1 MLKRIKITNLLSF
14 GDPGLDLELR
24 PLNVLIGP
32 NGSGKSNLI
41 DALSLLRCAP
51 SEIDRPMR
59 ESGGITEWIHKAASG
74 ASATLDAVHVPQAGH
89 QMPLRHLVRF
99 RANGGRCEI
108 QSERVETERPIGNHR
123 DPFYYYRFDGS
134 TAVVKVEILPSEDLD
149 QHRWM
154 DTRVALTDVATN
166 ASALSQ
172 YRGGVY
178 PQLSHLSENYEKV
191 RLFRDWHFGRSSQ
204 QRKAQSSGGRSD
216 YLEEDGTNL
225 GMVLKRMR
233 LNVPVKKKVIEALRQ
248 LRSEIE
254 DLDFQIESQTVEIV
268 IQERDF
274 AVPASLLSDGTI
286 RYLWL
291 LAILLDPEARG
302 LVCIEEPE
310 LGLHP
315 DLLPSLAKLMIEA
328 SGRMQLIVTTHS
340 DIIIDALSETPESV
354 VVCERH
360 DGQTTMRRLVESE
373 LTDWLKDYRLGQL
386 WTKGSIGG
394 NRW

>member
-1 MLKRIKITNLLSF
+1 
-14 GDPGLDLELR
+14 
-24 PLNVLIGP
+24 
-32 NGSGKSNLI
+32 
-41 DALSLLRCAP
+41 
-51 SEIDRPMR
+51 
-59 ESGGITEWIHKAASG
+59 
-74 ASATLDAVHVPQAGH
+74 
-89 QMPLRHLVRF
+89 
-99 RANGGRCEI
+99 
-108 QSERVETERPIGNHR
+108 
-123 DPFYYYRFDGS
+123 
-134 TAVVKVEILPSEDLD
+134 
-149 QHRWM
+149 
-154 DTRVALTDVATN
+154 
-166 ASALSQ
+166 
-172 YRGGVY
+172 
-178 PQLSHLSENYEKV
+178 
-191 RLFRDWHFGRSSQ
+191 
-204 QRKAQSSGGRSD
+204 
-216 YLEEDGTNL
+216 
-225 GMVLKRMR
+225 MVLKRMR

-274 AVPASLLSDGTI
+274 AVPASRLSDGTI